1 MSEAGP
7 ETIPPEYRARLAELE
22 GAIAGARDWAT
33 ALAETVRRLRDAFG
47 KYNWVGIYWVIRH
60 QLVLVAWD
68 GPEPTEH
75 VRIPIGVGIC
85 GLAAET
91 GDTVVVPD
99 VSKDPRYLACFPYTR
114 SEIVV
119 PIKRDGRVLGEID
132 IDSNLLDPFGPED
145 QTFLEAVA
153 ALLAGKYPGD

>member
-1 MSEAGP
+1 MTAG
-7 ETIPPEYRARLAELE
+7 TGALPPGYRAKLAELRE
-22 GAIAGARDWAT
+22 AIRGARDWAT

-47 KYNWVGIYWVIRH
+47 KYNWVGVYWVIHH

-75 VRIPIGVGIC
+75 VRIPIGTGIC

-91 GDTVVVPD
+91 GETVVVPD
-99 VSKDPRYLACFPYTR
+99 VSRDPRYLACFPDTR

-119 PIKRDGRVLGEID
+119 PVKRDGRVLGEID
-132 IDSNLLDPFGPED
+132 IDSNLLDPFGPAD
-145 QTFLEAVA
+145 RALLEAVA
-153 ALLAGKYPGD
+153 DLLAEKYPGD